1 MEQTQ
6 ENKTAGK
13 KEISYPKFIQERLDR
28 IPWEELEAS
37 YGIRKDYI
45 LGNEQ
50 VARQLA
56 SGQVTDYVRCYAKV
70 GNLTVIGPMALQA
83 NFRNDRVE
91 VKHFTV
97 NPTPTSASTATPS
110 AATRSRRGS
119 WTRTSTPSRTTRGR
133 RSARRPGTRSPTAA
147 ARSPSRVRTPTEAN
161 RRQDA
166 SCRSTG
172 S

>member
-97 NPTPTSASTATPS
+97 NPNPDLSVYGDAL
-110 AATRSRRGS
+110 RSDKVAERLMDTYEYTVKDDEGKDYLCKAQIS
-119 WTRTSTPSRTTRGR
+119 
-133 RSARRPGTRSPTAA
+133 
-147 ARSPSRVRTPTEAN
+147 E
-161 RRQDA
+161 
-166 SCRSTG
+166 
-172 S
+172 

>member
-83 NFRNDRVE
+83 NFRYDHQSSVDEHRYPD
-91 VKHFTV
+91 TR
-97 NPTPTSASTATPS
+97 NPRCSCAVSA
-110 AATRSRRGS
+110 
-119 WTRTSTPSRTTRGR
+119 
-133 RSARRPGTRSPTAA
+133 
-147 ARSPSRVRTPTEAN
+147 
-161 RRQDA
+161 
-166 SCRSTG
+166 
-172 S
+172 

>member
-70 GNLTVIGPMALQA
+70 GNS
-83 NFRNDRVE
+83 RSSDRWRCR
-91 VKHFTV
+91 
-97 NPTPTSASTATPS
+97 PTS
-110 AATRSRRGS
+110 
-119 WTRTSTPSRTTRGR
+119 
-133 RSARRPGTRSPTAA
+133 GT
-147 ARSPSRVRTPTEAN
+147 
-161 RRQDA
+161 
-166 SCRSTG
+166 TG
-172 S
+172 SK

>member
-28 IPWEELEAS
+28 SPWEELEAS

-83 NFRNDRVE
+83 NFRNIRLRARR
-91 VKHFTV
+91 FIM
-97 NPTPTSASTATPS
+97 NFPASTPLS
-110 AATRSRRGS
+110 VELQR
-119 WTRTSTPSRTTRGR
+119 
-133 RSARRPGTRSPTAA
+133 
-147 ARSPSRVRTPTEAN
+147 
-161 RRQDA
+161 
-166 SCRSTG
+166 
-172 S
+172 